1 MARQLKRH
9 GYQEAPLI
17 DFNHLIIGLTY
28 VASAVLA
35 ASAALQAVRH
45 HMDPFGAT
53 VLAFATALGGG
64 TLRDLLLGKTPVFWI
79 FDTGLVIAV
88 VIVALMTYF
97 ASKRMS
103 AGSGKRLRL
112 LMQFDAIGLALF
124 TLFGVRVAMDA
135 GTHWIIAI
143 ILGCVT
149 GTVGG
154 MIRDL
159 LCNVTPSVLKEDL
172 YATISLLGG
181 LIYLSLITILGQEIA
196 IGISFLVM
204 LVARLFVIHALH
216 REDA

>member
-1 MARQLKRH
+1 M
-9 GYQEAPLI
+9 
-17 DFNHLIIGLTY
+17 
-28 VASAVLA
+28 
-35 ASAALQAVRH
+35 
-45 HMDPFGAT
+45 
-53 VLAFATALGGG
+53 
-64 TLRDLLLGKTPVFWI
+64 
-79 FDTGLVIAV
+79 

-103 AGSGKRLRL
+103 AGSGRRLRL

-172 YATISLLGG
+172 YATVSLLGG
-181 LIYLSLITILGQEIA
+181 SMYLALDSVWNQELAIA
-196 IGISFLVM
+196 LSFFSM
-204 LVARLFVIHALH
+204 LVARLIIISRFSGKDKAS
-216 REDA
+216 